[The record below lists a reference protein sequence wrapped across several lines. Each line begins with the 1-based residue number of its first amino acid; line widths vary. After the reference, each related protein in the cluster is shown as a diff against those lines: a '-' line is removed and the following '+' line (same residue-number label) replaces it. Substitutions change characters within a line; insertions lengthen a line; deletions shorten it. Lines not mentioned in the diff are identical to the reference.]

1 MAASRSR
8 ILTQPLPAAGLADA
22 ELHYQA
28 QFLSAVEADHYLA
41 QLQQQLDW
49 RQDRI
54 RLFGRETPIPRLQ
67 AWYGDPGLHYRYSGL
82 SLYAQGWPDPLL
94 ALKQQLEQQTGQ
106 RFNAVLANLYRNGV
120 DSMGWHADDEPE
132 LGPNPVI
139 ASLSLGQPRPFQLRR
154 RDDPTQRYELLLE
167 HGSLLL
173 MAGSTQHHW
182 QHALPK
188 RTRLNQPRINL
199 TFRQIIQS

>member
-8 ILTQPLPAAGLADA
+8 SLTQPLPATGLADA

-154 RDDPTQRYELLLE
+154 RDDPIQRYELLLE

-188 RTRLNQPRINL
+188 RTRLTQPRINL
-199 TFRQIIQS
+199 TFRRIIQS